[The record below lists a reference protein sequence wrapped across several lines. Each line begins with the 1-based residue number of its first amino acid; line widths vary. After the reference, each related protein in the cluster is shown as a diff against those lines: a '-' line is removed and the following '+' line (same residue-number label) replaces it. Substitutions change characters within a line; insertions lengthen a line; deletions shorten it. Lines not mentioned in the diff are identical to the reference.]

1 MEKKTT
7 SNLSPIVLFSYAR
20 PKMLE
25 QTLGSLKQN
34 LLISESELYIFCDGA
49 KPNATSEQIKN
60 IEAVR
65 ALAKQFTYSKKTIV
79 IESPTNKGLANS
91 IIEGVT
97 RILAEYKKIIVVE
110 DDVLLSPYFL
120 TFMNDALN
128 VYQNEIK
135 VSSIGSWNYYCDS
148 EKIKGNFFL
157 RYPDTIAWA
166 TWERA
171 WNIFESDSIHLQEE
185 LQKTRKMRAFNIDG
199 ASSFFSDTLQSQIEG
214 RVDSWAIR
222 WTASTILNNMLT
234 LYPQYCLS
242 KHIGFGEGATHE
254 TGGDKFDTGVE
265 LYNNKVNVKSIPI
278 AESKLAL
285 NSWKVFL
292 VGLENK
298 HKLNLIKNKIK
309 KHIPSK
315 ALDIIRSIKNF
326 ISPQK
331 K

>member
-157 RYPDTIAWA
+157 RYPDTIA
-166 TWERA
+166 
-171 WNIFESDSIHLQEE
+171 
-185 LQKTRKMRAFNIDG
+185 
-199 ASSFFSDTLQSQIEG
+199 
-214 RVDSWAIR
+214 
-222 WTASTILNNMLT
+222 
-234 LYPQYCLS
+234 
-242 KHIGFGEGATHE
+242 
-254 TGGDKFDTGVE
+254 
-265 LYNNKVNVKSIPI
+265 
-278 AESKLAL
+278 
-285 NSWKVFL
+285 
-292 VGLENK
+292 
-298 HKLNLIKNKIK
+298 
-309 KHIPSK
+309 
-315 ALDIIRSIKNF
+315 
-326 ISPQK
+326 
-331 K
+331 

>member
-1 MEKKTT
+1 
-7 SNLSPIVLFSYAR
+7 
-20 PKMLE
+20 
-25 QTLGSLKQN
+25 
-34 LLISESELYIFCDGA
+34 
-49 KPNATSEQIKN
+49 
-60 IEAVR
+60 
-65 ALAKQFTYSKKTIV
+65 
-79 IESPTNKGLANS
+79 
-91 IIEGVT
+91 
-97 RILAEYKKIIVVE
+97 
-110 DDVLLSPYFL
+110 
-120 TFMNDALN
+120 
-128 VYQNEIK
+128 
-135 VSSIGSWNYYCDS
+135 
-148 EKIKGNFFL
+148 
-157 RYPDTIAWA
+157 
-166 TWERA
+166 
-171 WNIFESDSIHLQEE
+171 
-185 LQKTRKMRAFNIDG
+185 MRAFNIDG

-222 WTASTILNNMLT
+222 WAASTILNNMLT